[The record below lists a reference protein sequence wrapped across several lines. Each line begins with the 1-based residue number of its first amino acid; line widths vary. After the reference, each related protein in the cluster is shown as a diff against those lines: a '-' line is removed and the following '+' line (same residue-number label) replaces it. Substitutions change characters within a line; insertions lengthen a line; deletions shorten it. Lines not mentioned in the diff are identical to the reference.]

1 VHRIIYTPQAEDQ
14 LHALFIQIASV
25 ASPEIAANYTAAI
38 MRQCESLNTFPAR
51 GSLRN
56 DIRPGIRVFGFRRRV
71 SIAFDIAE
79 DVVTIH
85 GIFYGGQNLE
95 AAFEE

>member
-1 VHRIIYTPQAEDQ
+1 VHRIIYTRQAEDQ
-14 LHALFIQIASV
+14 LHALFIQIASA
-25 ASPEIAANYTAAI
+25 ASPEIAARYTDAI
-38 MRQCESLNTFPAR
+38 MRQCESLSTFPAR

-56 DIRPGIRVFGFRRRV
+56 DIRPGIRGFGFRSRV
-71 SIAFDIAE
+71 LIAFDIAE

-95 AAFEE
+95 AIFEE

>member
-1 VHRIIYTPQAEDQ
+1 MHRIIYTRQAENQ
-14 LHALFIQIASV
+14 LRTLFIQIASA
-25 ASPEIAANYTAAI
+25 ASPEIAARYTAAI
-38 MRQCESLNTFPAR
+38 MRQCESLSTFPAR

-71 SIAFDIAE
+71 SIAFDVAE

-95 AAFEE
+95 DAFAE

>member
-1 VHRIIYTPQAEDQ
+1 VHRIIYTQQAGDQ
-14 LHALFIQIASV
+14 LYALFIQIATA
-25 ASPEIAANYTAAI
+25 ASPEIAARYTDAI
-38 MRQCESLNTFPAR
+38 MRQCEGLSTFPTR

-71 SIAFDIAE
+71 SIAFHVAE

-85 GIFYGGQNLE
+85 GIFYGGQNFE
-95 AAFEE
+95 AIFEE